1 MRREKE
7 EAELIVY
14 LQRLFSR
21 FRLADD
27 RVVIDQASHYD
38 AMEARCRRSR
48 DTERAIEKERECIA
62 QTVGSW
68 ARDTVY
74 NRQRAA
80 IPRSVR
86 RDVAAWLPGLGAQ
99 EVMNLASASAFD
111 VRHHIFG
118 EELIAGVRSVQ
129 PLREAVLIF
138 PKPRLVADPQSE
150 RGAGGGPRLKSK
162 RLA

>member
-1 MRREKE
+1 
-7 EAELIVY
+7 LIVF

-21 FRLADD
+21 FRTADD

-38 AMEARCRRSR
+38 AMEARFLRIR
-48 DTERAIEKERECIA
+48 DTERAIEKERERIS

-111 VRHHIFG
+111 VIHHIFG
-118 EELIAGVRSVQ
+118 EELIAGVRTVQ
-129 PLREAVLIF
+129 PLPEAVLIF

-150 RGAGGGPRLKSK
+150 RGAGGGPRLKSQ
-162 RLA
+162 RVA

>member
-1 MRREKE
+1 VRREQE
-7 EAELIVY
+7 EAELIAF
-14 LQRLFSR
+14 LQRLLSR
-21 FRLADD
+21 FRTVDD

-38 AMEARCRRSR
+38 AMEARCRRIR
-48 DTERAIEKERECIA
+48 DTQRAIEKERERIA
-62 QTVGSW
+62 LAVGCW

-86 RDVAAWLPGLGAQ
+86 RDVAVWLPGLGAQ
-99 EVMNLASASAFD
+99 EVMKLASASAFD

-118 EELIAGVRSVQ
+118 EDLIAGLRRVQ
-129 PLREAVLIF
+129 PLPECHLVF
-138 PKPRLVADPQSE
+138 PKPRLVDPQSE
-150 RGAGGGPRLKSK
+150 RGAGGGPRLKSQ